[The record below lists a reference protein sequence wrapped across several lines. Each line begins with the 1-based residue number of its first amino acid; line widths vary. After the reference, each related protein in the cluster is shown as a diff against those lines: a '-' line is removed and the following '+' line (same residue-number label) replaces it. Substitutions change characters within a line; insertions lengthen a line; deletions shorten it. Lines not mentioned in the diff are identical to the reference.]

1 MLVELVHVG
10 HEVLDDV
17 HVRQGVDLDRLV
29 ARLNFAGKRFISD
42 RTYKFFSTCRIKEHV
57 PDASQGVDPADV
69 HRARSADALPAR
81 PPERDCRVHL
91 VLDLDERV
99 ENHGTAGVQ
108 VDVEL
113 LHARLVPRS
122 VGVPSVDEELL
133 VLGRADASHRGRRV
147 WGRSGGGRSRG
158 RGRRRCATDLLRG
171 QMRNLRMSSTWRTKR
186 IGMVAMLDIIL
197 SQIGELTMVLKAQAP
212 REGAPLNI
220 VGPRLA
226 MINRRLNT
234 DGGSPSGQS
243 ST

>member
-1 MLVELVHVG
+1 M
-10 HEVLDDV
+10 
-17 HVRQGVDLDRLV
+17 
-29 ARLNFAGKRFISD
+29 
-42 RTYKFFSTCRIKEHV
+42 EHV

-133 VLGRADASHRGRRV
+133 VLGSADASHRGRRV
-147 WGRSGGGRSRG
+147 WGRGGGGRSRG

-171 QMRNLRMSSTWRTKR
+171 QMRMSSTWKSNR
-186 IGMVAMLDIIL
+186 IEKVANWGCGAVLDIIQ
-197 SQIGELTMVLKAQAP
+197 SQLGELTMVLKAQAP